1 MSMYANTSTDR
12 PSQSK
17 PGGCGIYCCIPQCGS
32 SQYGN
37 QINKTNIA
45 LFSFPNKEKN
55 PDIYKSWCQE
65 IHKFRRKGGKDAF
78 KITKNTKVCEFHFKP
93 EEIKISIGRG
103 IKSLKTGFEVP
114 SIYPFKK
121 SFTTPLRTRRS
132 PRKRLP
138 LDLEKLNNQSSTNDE
153 IDMVI
158 DANNQGTPEELNTSE
173 NTCLCQNCIELQIQ
187 INYLQSKI
195 DNLISENIELKSEN
209 DNLKIINKDFSNRM
223 FTYENLSKDEEKF
236 RSATGIEVEKFNI
249 LYNYLE
255 PGEFCENIKFYNKNQ
270 ANVDE
275 KISANTF
282 ASPSFF
288 SPESKPG
295 PKPKLK
301 AIDQLFMYLTWL
313 RLGFT
318 LTHTA
323 WLFSTPKSTVS
334 RYIITWSNYL
344 YLKLGS
350 IPIWPSKSECYTS
363 MPQVF
368 KDTYPST
375 RVIIDCTELFCQRPS
390 SLTIQSS
397 LFSHYKHHVTY
408 KGLVGIAPSGG
419 ITFVSELYDGSIS
432 DVEIVKRCG
441 ILQKELWSDS
451 DSLMADRG
459 FTIQNLLKPLGVSLN
474 IPAFLQGREQL
485 TMEEVTESQT
495 IAAVRIHVER
505 AIQRVKKFRQIRNEI
520 PLVLHGSINQIWTIS
535 CLLCN
540 FMPPLIK

>member
-1 MSMYANTSTDR
+1 
-12 PSQSK
+12 
-17 PGGCGIYCCIPQCGS
+17 
-32 SQYGN
+32 
-37 QINKTNIA
+37 
-45 LFSFPNKEKN
+45 
-55 PDIYKSWCQE
+55 
-65 IHKFRRKGGKDAF
+65 
-78 KITKNTKVCEFHFKP
+78 
-93 EEIKISIGRG
+93 
-103 IKSLKTGFEVP
+103 
-114 SIYPFKK
+114 
-121 SFTTPLRTRRS
+121 
-132 PRKRLP
+132 
-138 LDLEKLNNQSSTNDE
+138 
-153 IDMVI
+153 
-158 DANNQGTPEELNTSE
+158 
-173 NTCLCQNCIELQIQ
+173 
-187 INYLQSKI
+187 
-195 DNLISENIELKSEN
+195 
-209 DNLKIINKDFSNRM
+209 
-223 FTYENLSKDEEKF
+223 
-236 RSATGIEVEKFNI
+236 
-249 LYNYLE
+249 
-255 PGEFCENIKFYNKNQ
+255 
-270 ANVDE
+270 
-275 KISANTF
+275 
-282 ASPSFF
+282 
-288 SPESKPG
+288 
-295 PKPKLK
+295 
-301 AIDQLFMYLTWL
+301 
-313 RLGFT
+313 
-318 LTHTA
+318 
-323 WLFSTPKSTVS
+323 
-334 RYIITWSNYL
+334 
-344 YLKLGS
+344 
-350 IPIWPSKSECYTS
+350 